1 MDLVRAGTA
10 HHYPT
15 QPRPSG
21 ARSLS
26 KRLILL
32 RHAKSAWDNQDI
44 ADFDRPLSN
53 RGRKAAP
60 IVGAY
65 LARKHYV
72 PELVLCSSAKRASET
87 LELVMAG
94 WPKPPAIKKLK
105 SLYLAMPREML
116 KRLQGAD
123 QEYGSVML
131 VGHNPGIAD
140 LANWLAHDGGPGVR
154 AALAR
159 KFPTGAVAVIDFD
172 VGDWREVDAE
182 TGRLVDFATPKQ
194 IEHER

>member
-1 MDLVRAGTA
+1 MSATCGRTNPAA
-10 HHYPT
+10 
-15 QPRPSG
+15 SG
-21 ARSLS
+21 ASVS

-32 RHAKSAWDNQDI
+32 RHAKSAWEDQDI
-44 ADFDRPLSN
+44 ADFERPLSA

-65 LARKHYV
+65 LARTGYL
-72 PELVLCSSAKRASET
+72 PELVLCSSARRAVET
-87 LELVMAG
+87 LDLVATC
-94 WPKPPAIKKLK
+94 WPRQPNVRKQK

-116 KRLQGAD
+116 KRLQAAG
-123 QEYGSVML
+123 GNLGTVML

-140 LANWLAHDGGPGVR
+140 LANWLCHDGDPAAR

-172 VGDWREVDAE
+172 VEDWREVDAE
-182 TGRLVDFATPKQ
+182 TGRLVAFATPRQ
-194 IEHER
+194 IEQDRR